1 MVDPDLKI
9 SAVETPSTSIDLGC
23 SCVVQLPLEY
33 LLNSSEYT
41 VQLDTAQ
48 YVPGTFVNAGGKTES
63 VKLNIEIDKQGMKNL
78 QTFLFN
84 RKQFYIKSRYLD
96 LWINNEDWNGANVPM
111 DVQYLVRK
119 KSFSILDRKGPDDYM
134 CSITIER
141 LG

>member
-9 SAVETPSTSIDLGC
+9 SAVETPATPIDLGC
-23 SCVVQLPLEY
+23 GCAVQLPLEY
-33 LLNSSEYT
+33 LLNSSDYT

-48 YVPGTFVNAGGKTES
+48 YVSGTFVDTGGETGS
-63 VKLNIEIDKQGMKNL
+63 VKLNIEIDREGMKNL

-84 RKQFYIKSRYLD
+84 RKQFYIQSRYLD
-96 LWINNEDWNGANVPM
+96 LWIYSHDWDGTNVPM
-111 DVQYLVRK
+111 GVQYLVRK
-119 KSFSILDRKGPDDYM
+119 KSFSILGRKGPDDYM